1 MAAINLGYAQSKMS
15 RWNVETRQEHFE
27 RET

>member
-15 RWNVETRQEHFE
+15 RRNVETREEHFE
-27 RET
+27 KET